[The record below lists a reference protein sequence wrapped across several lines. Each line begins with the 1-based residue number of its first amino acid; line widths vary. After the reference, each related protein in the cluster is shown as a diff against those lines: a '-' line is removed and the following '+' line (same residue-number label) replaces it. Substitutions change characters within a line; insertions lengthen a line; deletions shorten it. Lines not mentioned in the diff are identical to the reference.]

1 MTFMSPEN
9 IHRLNL
15 LRSAPL
21 NKWIALS
28 DDESKI
34 VAVGETYG
42 EVSALSD
49 IAGVSDPIILKTPQE
64 WVPLSV

>member
-1 MTFMSPEN
+1 MSPEN
-9 IHRLNL
+9 KIRLDL

-28 DDESKI
+28 EDESKI

-42 EVSALSD
+42 EVSAMSD
-49 IAGVSDPIILKTPQE
+49 LAGIADPVILKTPQD

>member
-1 MTFMSPEN
+1 MSPEN
-9 IHRLNL
+9 VVRLNL

-42 EVSALSD
+42 EVSTLSD
-49 IAGVSDPIILKTPQE
+49 LAGVSDPIILKTPQE

>member
-1 MTFMSPEN
+1 MSPEN
-9 IHRLNL
+9 IVRLHL

-28 DDESKI
+28 DDESQI
-34 VAVGETYG
+34 VAVGETYS

-49 IAGVSDPIILKTPQE
+49 LAGISDPIILKTPQE

>member
-1 MTFMSPEN
+1 MSPEN
-9 IHRLNL
+9 IVRLTL

-28 DDESKI
+28 DDKSKI

-42 EVSALSD
+42 EVSTLSD
-49 IAGVSDPIILKTPQE
+49 LAGFSDPIILKTPQE